1 MAEIVVSRGVIRE
14 HTFVIFLTVKKN
26 SQSAQ
31 NILGFF
37 NFKWKINSQP
47 AKKIQ
52 KQKNIF
58 SSSYLCIYLLLFY
71 FQSGEFN
78 WDGDRQGLVL
88 GSFFYGYILTQVP
101 GGYLGERYGGKW
113 LYGVGVLCTSVFTLL
128 TPIAARIHVYVFLA
142 VRILEGIGEVSTF
155 MGFIFYLRFLS
166 LFRDVSF
173 QILVWFQKI
182 LLQNVWKCFLNFFL

>member
-1 MAEIVVSRGVIRE
+1 MVSRGVMRE
-14 HTFVIFLTVKKN
+14 HTFVIFFLLLNEN
-26 SQSAQ
+26 SPSTTHT
-31 NILGFF
+31 FV
-37 NFKWKINSQP
+37 
-47 AKKIQ
+47 KKIQ

-58 SSSYLCIYLLLFY
+58 SSSYLCINLLLFY

-155 MGFIFYLRFLS
+155 MGFIKKTIGKM
-166 LFRDVSF
+166 LFTFSF
-173 QILVWFQKI
+173 FIYFPGM
-182 LLQNVWKCFLNFFL
+182 